1 MVDCRSFFCDQ
12 QSIKKVKYC
21 YLNTK
26 NYIGR
31 NLNQQ
36 FGLNQNIK
44 IKLKNR
50 ITNKKRKDSQK
61 RTCINKINNRRQEN
75 QSNI

>member
-1 MVDCRSFFCDQ
+1 MVDCRSFFCDR

-21 YLNTK
+21 YFNTK
-26 NYIGR
+26 NYIRR